1 MQCRICGGPNDE
13 TARFCVTCGTALK
26 AQSPPG
32 AAPRP
37 NPSPL
42 DQVRMTVQP
51 PPSVAKPVGPPTSQ
65 IQFAETAPPQPSI
78 AGMVARKSPP
88 PAASWD
94 PNTLSPDA
102 PRTLVG
108 FLISFEINPLGQYWP
123 IWQGQNLIGRTGAMP
138 GLSIEIGHPTTSSR
152 HAVLYAATAPSRV
165 LFEDLSS
172 TNGSFVNDI
181 YLPPGIKRDIKDS
194 DVIRLGLFSA
204 TLKLV

>member
-1 MQCRICGGPNDE
+1 
-13 TARFCVTCGTALK
+13 
-26 AQSPPG
+26 
-32 AAPRP
+32 
-37 NPSPL
+37 
-42 DQVRMTVQP
+42 MTVQP
-51 PPSVAKPVGPPTSQ
+51 PEPAVKPVGPPTSQ
-65 IQFAETAPPQPSI
+65 IQFAETAPPQPSV
-78 AGMVARKSPP
+78 AGLIARKSPP

-108 FLISFEINPLGQYWP
+108 FLVSFEINPLGQYWP
-123 IWQGQNLIGRTGAMP
+123 ILQGQNVIGRTGAMP

-152 HAVLYAATAPSRV
+152 HAVLYAATSPSRV

-181 YLPPGIKRDIKDS
+181 YLPPGIKRDLKDG
-194 DVIRLGLFSA
+194 DVVRLGLFSA